1 MTLHEKILNERKV
14 EKKVKKD
21 LFNRFELIYSKVH
34 HKLDASF
41 KKSNTTAAIQ
51 ECWNK
56 IPAERMVGMLH
67 AFILLGPSINKAFAM

>member
-1 MTLHEKILNERKV
+1 MNERKI

-41 KKSNTTAAIQ
+41 KKSNTTAAI
-51 ECWNK
+51 
-56 IPAERMVGMLH
+56 
-67 AFILLGPSINKAFAM
+67 